1 MKCNPWR
8 WLWGLLPIAMWSWI
22 TVLAETQRIEQDLAE
37 RAGSALS
44 AAGLDWARSAF
55 VGRDGSLTGA
65 AYDEGE
71 PSRAIDVARSVWGVR
86 MVEAQTEIV
95 GKVENYAWSA
105 AYGDNRILLAGH
117 VPGEAMRQSILGMVK
132 ANFPSTRIVD
142 EMKAA
147 RGVPDRDVWLG
158 GIDFSLRQLAG
169 LRSGEVD
176 LSRDGLSVAG
186 EAASPAA
193 YKTIKGEIR
202 SNLPK
207 GIRLAEDKVSPP
219 RVSPFTWKA
228 ELSPSQLVMSGH
240 VLGDKVRERVFARA
254 KELFAK
260 LAVVDR
266 METADGAGEE
276 WPGVALAALDLLAQL
291 QDGSASIVDRS
302 LVLAGRAADE
312 ATAERVRTALR
323 RAAPSSYSV
332 SERLTYP
339 KPEPKPVS
347 PFVTGISGAA
357 DKIELTGYVPS
368 EAARANVLARIASRF
383 PKASISDQMKVA
395 AGAPEGWK
403 ECLEAGLGGLQQL
416 GAATIALSDRRLELV
431 GRTEREGLA
440 ENVAGEVK
448 AAANRACE
456 TDVRIAYDAEPE
468 PSLVWRAVHGGDG
481 TLVLEGEVP
490 DQETHAEL
498 VTTAGKAF
506 SGARLTDNAK
516 IVGVRPGKWPKAA
529 GLGLR
534 LLAKLRRGTAAISGA
549 ELTIVGEARDAA
561 IAQSVKDQLGREIAK
576 GYRGVDNIEV
586 RSDAMIWAEQEAQ
599 RRAEAQRLK
608 EQAEQQRQRD
618 EAAAAALRRS
628 QEEEAAAARKRAEE
642 AERQRKAESAAIET
656 RKRTEA
662 EACQQ
667 RMRDVAQRGV
677 IRFGWAS
684 ATLEDESLP
693 TLKELAAVANACP
706 LARIEI
712 EGHTDAEGT
721 PERNSKLS
729 ERRAQAVVGYLTSA
743 GVDAGRL
750 TAVGYGATRPVA
762 SNDTPESRARNRRIE
777 FKVVPN

>member
-1 MKCNPWR
+1 
-8 WLWGLLPIAMWSWI
+8 
-22 TVLAETQRIEQDLAE
+22 
-37 RAGSALS
+37 
-44 AAGLDWARSAF
+44 
-55 VGRDGSLTGA
+55 
-65 AYDEGE
+65 
-71 PSRAIDVARSVWGVR
+71 
-86 MVEAQTEIV
+86 
-95 GKVENYAWSA
+95 
-105 AYGDNRILLAGH
+105 
-117 VPGEAMRQSILGMVK
+117 MRQSILGMVK

-312 ATAERVRTALR
+312 ATAERVRTELR

-549 ELTIVGEARDAA
+549 ELTIVGEAKDAA

-618 EAAAAALRRS
+618 EAGGRPSGIPGPGGRGRGALVVHVVVYVEFAGQQIGLVAGRHHRGDRQDARLGRLGKHDLVLVVAALLCLERG
-628 QEEEAAAARKRAEE
+628 AA
-642 AERQRKAESAAIET
+642 
-656 RKRTEA
+656 
-662 EACQQ
+662 
-667 RMRDVAQRGV
+667 D
-677 IRFGWAS
+677 
-684 ATLEDESLP
+684 LELDPS
-693 TLKELAAVANACP
+693 VSH
-706 LARIEI
+706 R
-712 EGHTDAEGT
+712 
-721 PERNSKLS
+721 
-729 ERRAQAVVGYLTSA
+729 AVVGEAIEVERDPFAVEHTDEFEDVGLGSEA
-743 GVDAGRL
+743 RQRLADGRGRSV
-750 TAVGYGATRPVA
+750 TVVMAFA
-762 SNDTPESRARNRRIE
+762 SR
-777 FKVVPN
+777 

>member
-1 MKCNPWR
+1 MRCNPWR

-22 TVLAETQRIEQDLAE
+22 TVLAEHQRIEQDLAE
-37 RAGSALS
+37 RAGQALS

-71 PSRAIDVARSVWGVR
+71 PERAIEVARAVWGVR
-86 MVEAQTEIV
+86 IVDAKTDLV
-95 GKVENYAWSA
+95 GKVDNFSWSA
-105 AYGDNRILLAGH
+105 DYGDNRILLAGY
-117 VPGEAMRQSILGMVK
+117 VAGEPMRQSIISLVK
-132 ANFPSTRIVD
+132 ANFPTSKIVD

-147 RGVPDRDVWLG
+147 RGGPDRDTWLG
-158 GIDFSLRQLAG
+158 GISFSLKQLAA
-169 LRSGEVD
+169 LRAGEVD
-176 LSRDGLSVAG
+176 IDREGLTVAG
-186 EAASPAA
+186 EASSTAA
-193 YKTIKGEIR
+193 YKTVKGELK

-207 GIRLAEDKVSPP
+207 GLRLAADKVSPP

-240 VLGDKVRERVFARA
+240 VPDEKTRERLFATA
-254 KELFAK
+254 KERFAK

-266 METADGAGEE
+266 METAAGAGED
-276 WPGVALAALDLLAQL
+276 WQKVALASLDLLAQL
-291 QDGSASIVDRS
+291 LDGSASLSDQS
-302 LVLAGRAADE
+302 LSLAGRAADE
-312 ATAERVRTALR
+312 ETAERVRGGLR
-323 RAAPSSYSV
+323 SSVPRSYTI
-332 SERLTYP
+332 SERLTFP

-347 PFVTGISGAA
+347 PFVTSIQGAA
-357 DKIELTGYVPS
+357 DKLELTGYVPS
-368 EAARANVLARIASRF
+368 ETARADILARIVARF
-383 PKASISDQMKVA
+383 PKASINDQMKVA

-403 ECLEAGLGGLQQL
+403 DCIEAGLAGLQQI
-416 GAATIALSDRRLELV
+416 GAATIALSDRRLELA
-431 GRTEREGLA
+431 GRTEQEGLA
-440 ENVAGEVK
+440 EKIAGDLK
-448 AAANRACE
+448 AAANRACDS
-456 TDVRIAYDAEPE
+456 DVRITYVEVPE

-481 TLVLEGEVP
+481 TLVLEGQVP

-498 VTTAGKAF
+498 VSVAGKAF
-506 SGARLTDNAK
+506 PGARLTDQTT
-516 IVGVRPGKWPKAA
+516 IVGSRAGKWPKVA

-534 LLAKLRRGTAAISGA
+534 LLAKLRRGTAAISGL
-549 ELTIVGEARDAA
+549 ELTLVGEAKDAA
-561 IAQSVKDQLGREIAK
+561 IAQSVRDQLGREVAK

-608 EQAEQQRQRD
+608 EQAEAQRQRD
-618 EAAAAALRRS
+618 EAAA
-628 QEEEAAAARKRAEE
+628 EAARKRAEE
-642 AERQRKAESAAIET
+642 AERQRKSESAVIET
-656 RKRTEA
+656 RKRA
-662 EACQQ
+662 EADACQA
-667 RMRDVAQRGV
+667 RMRDVVQRGV

-684 ATLEDESLP
+684 ATLEEESLP

-743 GVDAGRL
+743 GVDPSRL
-750 TAVGYGATRPVA
+750 RAVGYGATRPVA
-762 SNDTPESRARNRRIE
+762 SNDTPESRAKNRRIE